1 METARRLACR
11 CEEDPLKALG
21 RGAAR
26 LRIPTELD
34 RFVAFAE
41 SAGGISDAD
50 WRGVEAGGDEDRRRY
65 SPEGGVTEEH
75 YRRLCG
81 FEVDRA
87 VLARAVLDNMLRLR
101 GHGSWARKRAFER
114 LDDEDLLYL
123 LESHTFEAAADAMEV
138 VVRDACMT
146 DASSRKGEAGETI
159 EAVGSLAAVLGC
171 HVEERLKPTLDR
183 IVGMIAGLA
192 DQPGGSGQ
200 TSPSSDLPGRRHR
213 ATSDLLTEDE
223 AIDYLRLDTI
233 DIADRKATLRRY
245 REAQQLRGTQVSK
258 RVFYLR
264 KELDAFLDRATNE
277 NPR

>member
-1 METARRLACR
+1 MIVLACQ
-11 CEEDPLKALG
+11 CDEDPLKVLG
-21 RGAAR
+21 RGATR
-26 LRIPTELD
+26 VRVPTEFD
-34 RFVAFAE
+34 GFVAFAE
-41 SAGGISDAD
+41 AVGGISDAD
-50 WRGVEAGGDEDRRRY
+50 WRGIEAGGDESRRRY

-87 VLARAVLDNMLRLR
+87 LLARAVLDNMLRLR
-101 GHGSWARKRAFER
+101 GHGSWARRRAFER
-114 LDDEDLLYL
+114 LDEEDLSCL
-123 LESHTFEAAADAMEV
+123 LESHTFEAAADAIEV
-138 VVRDACMT
+138 VIRDACIT
-146 DASSRKGEAGETI
+146 DASSEREEVGERSIET
-159 EAVGSLAAVLGC
+159 VGSLAAVLGC

-192 DQPGGSGQ
+192 DQPFGSGG
-200 TSPSSDLPGRRHR
+200 TSPSSGLPGRRHR
-213 ATSDLLTEDE
+213 VTSDLLTEEE
-223 AIDYLRLDTI
+223 AIEYLRLDTI

>member
-1 METARRLACR
+1 MIVLACQ
-11 CEEDPLKALG
+11 CDEDSLKVLG
-21 RGAAR
+21 RGATR
-26 LRIPTELD
+26 LRTPTELD

-50 WRGVEAGGDEDRRRY
+50 WRGIEAGGDEDRRRY
-65 SPEGGVTEEH
+65 SPAGGVTEEH

-87 VLARAVLDNMLRLR
+87 LLARAVIDNMLRLR
-101 GHGSWARKRAFER
+101 GHGSWARRRAFER
-114 LDDEDLLYL
+114 LDDEDLLCL
-123 LESHTFEAAADAMEV
+123 LESHTFEAAVDAMEIV
-138 VVRDACMT
+138 IRDACMT
-146 DASSRKGEAGETI
+146 DASPEREEAGEGPAETV
-159 EAVGSLAAVLGC
+159 ESLAAVLGC
-171 HVEERLKPTLDR
+171 HVEKRLKPTLDR

-192 DQPGGSGQ
+192 DQPFDSGQ
-200 TSPSSDLPGRRHR
+200 TSPSLDLPGGRLRV
-213 ATSDLLTEDE
+213 TSSLLTEEE
-223 AIDYLRLDTI
+223 AIEYLRLDTI